1 MYYVYVVRDRYGKIY
16 IGYTSDLKKRLQRH
30 ARGYTSYLVNKRP
43 IKLVYYEA
51 YLSKKDAKARGK
63 SLKNYGSVL
72 SGLKQRLQDS
82 LSYR

>member
-1 MYYVYVVRDRYGKIY
+1 MYYVYVVRDRYGRIY

-43 IKLVYYEA
+43 LKLVYYEA
-51 YLSKKDAKARGK
+51 YLSRKDARKREN

-72 SGLKQRLQDS
+72 SGLKQRIKDS
-82 LSYR
+82 LNL